1 MTLQHLPI
9 FSATVARLLFF
20 GGRYV
25 SLLLVARILG
35 ADATGFLLAI
45 AIVEVLRMIFDYG
58 LENSILARSHQ
69 KSDHAGNAFAL
80 GKGRVRLFTT
90 IAGQLVASLA
100 IGTLCVLKGTSLALP
115 LIASLQFSFLMGF
128 GYFQA
133 HLQTGRAGGM
143 AALVLPLAFAAVIQA
158 VLLWFAYRGVSS
170 ALFLATFC
178 FEALALVACVVMAKR
193 FQEARPDVL
202 ANTPAASIAMGRLD
216 ASRSVL
222 AHIAPLGNVA
232 LVGIAYN
239 RLDAFAVSL
248 VASGA
253 LLTQYLL
260 YQRLASAPLMF
271 FSTIASSSI
280 STLSESQSN
289 PVALQAKI
297 VRYRQLAYSVAIVS
311 AILLAAASPLV
322 AQFFALPETNH
333 GLLAAQAMILALQ
346 ISNGFHASILIA
358 SHKVSVLWQM
368 SRRNA
373 LVALFVLPC
382 AMWLW
387 SGIGI
392 AVGLL
397 FVEAFCAIQHAWA
410 FRRKKIGGEN
420 IHA

>member
-1 MTLQHLPI
+1 MMLHDLPI

-25 SLLLVARILG
+25 SLLLVARLLG
-35 ADATGFLLAI
+35 VNATGFLLAI
-45 AIVEVLRMIFDYG
+45 AVVEVLRMVFDYG

-69 KSDHAGNAFAL
+69 KPGDVGYAFAL
-80 GKGRVRLFTT
+80 GKRRVRFFAT
-90 IAGQLVASLA
+90 IAGQGVASLA
-100 IGTLCVLKGTSLALP
+100 IGTLCVMKGTSLALP
-115 LIASLQFSFLMGF
+115 LVASLQFSCLMGF

-170 ALFLATFC
+170 MLFLATFC
-178 FEALALVACVVMAKR
+178 FEALALAACAVMAKR
-193 FQEARPDVL
+193 FHEARLDVL
-202 ANTPAASIAMGRLD
+202 ANAPAASIAPGRLG
-216 ASRSVL
+216 ASRGVL

-280 STLSESQSN
+280 STLSEHQSN
-289 PVALQAKI
+289 PSALQAKI
-297 VRYRQLAYSVAIVS
+297 VRYRQLAYSVAVVS
-311 AILLAAASPLV
+311 AVVLAAVSPLV
-322 AQFFALPETNH
+322 AQFFALPETDH
-333 GLLAAQAMILALQ
+333 GLLTAQVLILALQ

-358 SHKVSVLWQM
+358 SHKVAVLWQM

-387 SGIGI
+387 GGIGI
-392 AVGLL
+392 AIGIFL
-397 FVEAFCAIQHAWA
+397 VESFCAVQHAWV
-410 FRRKKIGGEN
+410 FRRKKIDGEN
-420 IHA
+420 VNA

>member
-1 MTLQHLPI
+1 MVHHLPI

-25 SLLLVARILG
+25 SLLLVARLLG

-58 LENSILARSHQ
+58 LENSVLARSHQ
-69 KSDHAGNAFAL
+69 KLNDAGYAFAR
-80 GKGRVRLFTT
+80 GKGRVRLFAT
-90 IAGQLVASLA
+90 IAGQVVTSLA
-100 IGTLCVLKGTSLALP
+100 VGTLCVLKGTPLALP
-115 LIASLQFSFLMGF
+115 LVASLQFSCLMGF

-143 AALVLPLAFAAVIQA
+143 AALVLPLAFAAMVQA
-158 VLLWFAYRGVSS
+158 VLLWLAYRGVSS
-170 ALFLATFC
+170 MLFLATFC
-178 FEALALVACVVMAKR
+178 FEALALIACTVMARR
-193 FQEARPDVL
+193 FKDEQLHVPAD
-202 ANTPAASIAMGRLD
+202 TPTVSALSGTT
-216 ASRSVL
+216 RSVL

-271 FSTIASSSI
+271 FSTIASASI
-280 STLSESQSN
+280 STLSEHQSN
-289 PVALQAKI
+289 PAALQAKI
-297 VRYRQLAYSVAIVS
+297 VRYRQLAYSVAVIS
-311 AILLAAASPLV
+311 AIVLGAASPLV
-322 AQFFALPETNH
+322 AQFFALPETDH
-333 GLLAAQAMILALQ
+333 RLLAAQALILALQ

-358 SHKVSVLWQM
+358 SHKVAVLWQM

-373 LVALFVLPC
+373 LAALLLLPG
-382 AMWLW
+382 AIWLW
-387 SGIGI
+387 GGLGI
-392 AVGLL
+392 AIGLCL
-397 FVEAFCAIQHAWA
+397 VETFCAAQHAWVL
-410 FRRKKIGGEN
+410 RRKKLGGEKL
-420 IHA
+420 HA